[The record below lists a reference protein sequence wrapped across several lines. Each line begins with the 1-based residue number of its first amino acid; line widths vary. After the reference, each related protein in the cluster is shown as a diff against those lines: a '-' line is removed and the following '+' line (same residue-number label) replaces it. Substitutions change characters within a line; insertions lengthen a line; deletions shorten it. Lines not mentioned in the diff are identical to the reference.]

1 LGPSSGVAVMP
12 WNNNT
17 TIQLFAVGS
26 DGLMQNYSYSPSNA
40 SCASRGWCAP
50 WSMPVG
56 ALQKLSPNSGV
67 AVMPWNNSTTIQLF
81 AVGSDGLMQNYSYN
95 STCTN
100 GLYGW
105 CAPWA
110 MSLGGVAK
118 LSTSTGVAVMPWNN
132 NTTMQLFAVGS
143 DGLRQN
149 YSYSPSNASCTSRGW
164 CAPWSMPE
172 GSLPALSASSGVAA
186 IPWYN

>member
-1 LGPSSGVAVMP
+1 
-12 WNNNT
+12 
-17 TIQLFAVGS
+17 
-26 DGLMQNYSYSPSNA
+26 
-40 SCASRGWCAP
+40 
-50 WSMPVG
+50 
-56 ALQKLSPNSGV
+56 
-67 AVMPWNNSTTIQLF
+67 MPWNNSTTIQLF

-143 DGLRQN
+143 DGLMQN

-186 IPWYN
+186 IPWYNTIQLFAITANDNGPKVQNFSYNPVNCTSGLYGWCAPWLM